1 MEMLCQVKGYNLFV
15 EVLQEKLRRGLELL
29 KMGLIDKRLYR
40 KELKLRNEL
49 LQETIEEQRLT
60 A

>member
-1 MEMLCQVKGYNLFV
+1 MFCQIQGYNLFV
-15 EVLQEKLRRGLELL
+15 DVLQEKLKRGLELL
-29 KMGLIDKRLYR
+29 KKGLIDKRLYR

>member
-1 MEMLCQVKGYNLFV
+1 MFCQIQGYNLFV
-15 EVLQEKLRRGLELL
+15 DVLQEKLKPGLELL
-29 KMGLIDKRLYR
+29 KKGLIDKRLYR

>member
-1 MEMLCQVKGYNLFV
+1 MEMFCQIQGYNLFV
-15 EVLQEKLRRGLELL
+15 DVLQEKLKRGLELL
-29 KMGLIDKRLYR
+29 KKGLIDKRLYR

>member
-1 MEMLCQVKGYNLFV
+1 MFCQIQGYNFFV
-15 EVLQEKLRRGLELL
+15 DVLQEKLKRGLELL
-29 KMGLIDKRLYR
+29 KKGLIDKRLYR

>member
-1 MEMLCQVKGYNLFV
+1 MFCQIQGYNLFV
-15 EVLQEKLRRGLELL
+15 DVLQEKLKRGLELL
-29 KMGLIDKRLYR
+29 KKGLIDKKLYR